1 MPVIPNLTRNDFFK
15 FVDITTRWSDNDVYH
30 HVNNV
35 VYFSYFDTAVNQNLI
50 EHGLLDFENGE
61 VVGLVVNNQCQ
72 FFASIAFPDTVTVGF
87 SVEKIGNSSVTY
99 RLGIFKNDENTLSAL
114 GIYTHVYVDRKTQK
128 PISIPPKIRL
138 MFESILIEN
147 K

>member
-1 MPVIPNLTRNDFFK
+1 M
-15 FVDITTRWSDNDVYH
+15 
-30 HVNNV
+30 
-35 VYFSYFDTAVNQNLI
+35 
-50 EHGLLDFENGE
+50 
-61 VVGLVVNNQCQ
+61 VVNNQCQ

>member
-72 FFASIAFPDTVTVGF
+72 FFASIAFPDTVTVGL

-128 PISIPPKIRL
+128 TISIPPKIRL

>member
-1 MPVIPNLTRNDFFK
+1 MPVIPNLIRDDFFK
-15 FVDITTRWSDNDVYH
+15 FVNITTRWSDNDVYQ

-72 FFASIAFPDTVTVGF
+72 FFASTAFPDIVTVGL

-99 RLGIFKNDENTLSAL
+99 RLGIFKNDENKLSAL

-128 PISIPPKIRL
+128 PISIPPKIRP
-138 MFESILIEN
+138 MFESMLIEN